1 MKPFQTRLAM
11 LAGFERWQSARR
23 GTDKPKSI
31 LLPGFPRARR
41 RFRLSILYILIGFS
55 LFLTACTASRSPVA
69 ESLESAALT
78 PASKAEAEEGSLETD
93 LMAEEEGAEADDIVE
108 VDDEAGSAHSEV
120 APDVEIEIILADPDA
135 IPVPVGAEISSELAL
150 SGATFEV
157 TSSPANQAIEGSV
170 SENSS
175 QQLAG
180 KTPGA
185 EALIK
190 RTKSPT
196 LTAREG
202 ANSVQTASTSADKSS
217 KPSFLEVLF
226 GGDQK
231 KQDAASNNTRKVIEP
246 KPTTT
251 LARAGTP
258 LPGVQTGNS
267 LFGIY
272 EGRKEGDS
280 ESSAAIDRNV
290 KLASAGAYGRLISSQ
305 GLLLQTDAVK
315 VECLKPELLRILKIV
330 ERRYGKPV
338 MVTSGYRSP
347 NRNRRS
353 GGVRNSTHIYC
364 KAADIQVDGVSKWD
378 LSKFLRTVDRRGG
391 VGTYCRTESVHIDV
405 GAQRDWHYPCRRSK
419 TKVKKKT

>member
-1 MKPFQTRLAM
+1 MKPCQTRLAV
-11 LAGFERWQSARR
+11 LAGFERWQSACR
-23 GTDKPKSI
+23 GTDHSMSI

-41 RFRLSILYILIGFS
+41 RFRLSILYALIGSS

-69 ESLESAALT
+69 ESLETAALT
-78 PASKAEAEEGSLETD
+78 PASEVGAEEDSLETD
-93 LMAEEEGAEADDIVE
+93 LMAQEEGAEADDK
-108 VDDEAGSAHSEV
+108 AGSAHSEV
-120 APDVEIEIILADPDA
+120 ASAVESEIIPVDPGA
-135 IPVPVGAEISSELAL
+135 IPVPVGAEVSSELAL

-157 TSSPANQAIEGSV
+157 TSSQANQAIKDSV

-175 QQLAG
+175 DKLARR
-180 KTPGA
+180 TPGA
-185 EALIK
+185 EALI
-190 RTKSPT
+190 RPTTSPT
-196 LTAREG
+196 PTGREG
-202 ANSVQTASTSADKSS
+202 ASSVQTASRPADKSS

-226 GGDQK
+226 GGNRK
-231 KQDAASNNTRKVIEP
+231 KQSATNNNTRKVIEP
-246 KPTTT
+246 KPMTT

-258 LPGVQTGNS
+258 LPGVQTGYS

-272 EGRKEGDS
+272 EDEKDGDS
-280 ESSAAIDRNV
+280 ETSAAIDRNV

-305 GLLLQTDAVK
+305 GLLLQTDAVQ

-347 NRNRRS
+347 NRNRRA
-353 GGVRNSTHIYC
+353 GGVRNSTHVYC

-405 GAQRDWHYPCRRSK
+405 GTQRDWHYPCRRSK